1 MNASMHWLQEKVLLA
16 ERALLYSFAFDF
28 RTGDPYSFAL
38 KYNSTL
44 KIMSAEDGEQALSW
58 LGRAGIVTTLC
69 LQYPSSTLAV
79 VALWFAQHV
88 THGEVRRS
96 CASTHH
102 CSCRPGIAIL
112 VYTSQLSSLSIGS
125 WCLTILANLALCYT
139 FLSTRRV

>member
-1 MNASMHWLQEKVLLA
+1 MHWLQEKVLLA

-44 KIMSAEDGEQALSW
+44 RIMSAEDGEQALSW

-88 THGEVRRS
+88 THGEVRLKLLNAT
-96 CASTHH
+96 CVVVLLT
-102 CSCRPGIAIL
+102 L
-112 VYTSQLSSLSIGS
+112 WTKVLIG
-125 WCLTILANLALCYT
+125 LQEMNKLE
-139 FLSTRRV
+139 